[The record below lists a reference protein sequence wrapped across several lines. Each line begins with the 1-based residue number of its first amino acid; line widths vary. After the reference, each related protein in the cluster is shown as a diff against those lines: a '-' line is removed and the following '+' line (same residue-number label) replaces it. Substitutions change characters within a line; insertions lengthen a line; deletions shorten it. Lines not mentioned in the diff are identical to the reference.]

1 MGSQFL
7 KYMNINFDFTC
18 TRAWIDGDVPLQIW
32 EAISADGHDIP
43 IFIVRLFH
51 NKPVI
56 YGTNF
61 LRCYSSYLSPD
72 FITRTFTIIG
82 LVLYLIGLYGLVA
95 KNKKLFL
102 AALILAP
109 LFPLMLPFENR
120 TISGVII
127 YGALL
132 FVIAYGIYFLSKSLK
147 KILGK

>member
-1 MGSQFL
+1 
-7 KYMNINFDFTC
+7 MNINFDFTC
-18 TRAWIDGDVPLQIW
+18 TRTWIEGDVPLQIW
-32 EAISADGHDIP
+32 EAISADSHDIP
-43 IFIVRLFH
+43 MFVVRLFH

-61 LRCYSSYLSPD
+61 LRCYSTYLSPD
-72 FITRTFTIIG
+72 FVARTFTIIG
-82 LVLYLIGLYGLVA
+82 LVLYLIGLYGLAA

-102 AALILAP
+102 AALLLAP
-109 LFPLMLPFENR
+109 IFSLMMPFENQ

-132 FVIAYGIYFLSKSLK
+132 SVIFYGIYFLGENLK